1 MYIYIYILKKIRRK
15 ENEETELIAIK
26 NLNNNAENNKEELEI
41 KPDDFVS
48 NQRKKMIMQNNKCTR
63 LNQHLLK
70 LKAA

>member
-63 LNQHLLK
+63 LNQHLLQ